1 MQELPPTL
9 TNPIVPFLQ
18 TVHDRMAIEIQRGCT
33 QGCRFCQAGIIYRP
47 RLERTPEEVVE
58 AARELKAQTG
68 YDELS
73 LVSLSTTD
81 HSQIVPIVEG
91 LRREFGDDLT
101 ISLPSM
107 RVDSFS
113 VRISELVA
121 SKSKH
126 NITFAPEAGTERL
139 RMTINKIVTDEDL
152 FAAVDNAFAQGWT
165 SVKMYFMVGQPTETH
180 EDIEGIVALAKR
192 VKEIGRGYHGGR
204 ARVRVSTSNFI
215 PKAHTP
221 FQYASQ
227 ARPDI
232 LRSRH
237 LYLRDALKKV
247 GVQFTWEDPEHS
259 LLEAVLSRGDRRLGK
274 AIHRAWQLGARF
286 DAWHE
291 HYDWSRWLQA
301 FEETGVDPEFY
312 AYRTVDPWETL
323 PWSHINIGVTDS
335 YLRGEWLKTLKGET
349 TPDCHKQPCN
359 VCGVQAQNAEDC
371 LNRLDLRLAA
381 KGKAPQDREGLIR
394 PIEMFSIV

>member
-1 MQELPPTL
+1 MPVLSGGDHLPS
-9 TNPIVPFLQ
+9 
-18 TVHDRMAIEIQRGCT
+18 DGWSARR
-33 QGCRFCQAGIIYRP
+33 RKS
-47 RLERTPEEVVE
+47 VE

-192 VKEIGRGYHGGR
+192 VKEIGARLPRRPRAGPGR
-204 ARVRVSTSNFI
+204 ARRTSFRRRTRRSSTRRRR
-215 PKAHTP
+215 
-221 FQYASQ
+221 
-227 ARPDI
+227 ART
-232 LRSRH
+232 SC
-237 LYLRDALKKV
+237 A
-247 GVQFTWEDPEHS
+247 
-259 LLEAVLSRGDRRLGK
+259 RGTCTCATR
-274 AIHRAWQLGARF
+274 
-286 DAWHE
+286 
-291 HYDWSRWLQA
+291 
-301 FEETGVDPEFY
+301 
-312 AYRTVDPWETL
+312 
-323 PWSHINIGVTDS
+323 
-335 YLRGEWLKTLKGET
+335 
-349 TPDCHKQPCN
+349 
-359 VCGVQAQNAEDC
+359 
-371 LNRLDLRLAA
+371 
-381 KGKAPQDREGLIR
+381 
-394 PIEMFSIV
+394 